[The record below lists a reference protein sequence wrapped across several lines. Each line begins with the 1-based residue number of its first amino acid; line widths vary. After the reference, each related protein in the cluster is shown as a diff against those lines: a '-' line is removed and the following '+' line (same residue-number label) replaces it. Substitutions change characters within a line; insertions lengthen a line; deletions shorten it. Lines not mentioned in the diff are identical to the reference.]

1 MAIVRK
7 IVKLL
12 LKAFS
17 ILAAIC
23 LLLSYL
29 SAFISPAKFWP
40 IAFFGLFFQVFL
52 LANLFFLIF
61 WIIVKKKFFITH
73 LVVLLFG
80 IPYLGSFVQL
90 RGKPDVI
97 NENAIKIISYN
108 IHAFNA
114 MSGEDSSRDIAKF
127 LNDENVDIVCLQEFF
142 TFNDKQPKEQDFVQL
157 LKNLSHSHIFYNVV
171 KTNSSFGLAIFSK
184 FPIVGKGEFRFPSSS
199 NGAIYADVDVNG
211 KIVRV
216 YNNHLQSNSFN
227 LSKTLSRFR
236 QDDKRIEELVNASS
250 KIKAAFVKR
259 AEQVDRIS
267 DHIKS
272 SPYPPIVCGD
282 FNDTPVS
289 YTYRTMKGKLDD
301 AFKTAG
307 RGVPSTYRGFF
318 PSFRIDYIFYD
329 NTMKAA
335 NFEVLSDI
343 TYSDH
348 YPISAV
354 LELID

>member
-7 IVKLL
+7 IVKIL

-29 SAFISPAKFWP
+29 SAYISPAKFWP
-40 IAFFGLFFQVFL
+40 IAFFGLFFQLFL
-52 LANLFFLIF
+52 LANVFFLIF
-61 WIIVKKKFFITH
+61 WIIVKKKFFIAH
-73 LVVLLFG
+73 LVVLLLG
-80 IPYLGSFVQL
+80 IPYLGSFIQL
-90 RGKPDVI
+90 RGEPDIVS
-97 NENAIKIISYN
+97 ENAIKIISYN
-108 IHAFNA
+108 VHTFNA
-114 MSGEDSSRDIAKF
+114 ISGENTSTNIAKL
-127 LNDENVDIVCLQEFF
+127 LNDEKADIACIQEFY
-142 TFNDKQPKEQDFVQL
+142 THPDKQPKEQDFIKQL
-157 LKNLSHSHIFYNVV
+157 RNLSHNHIFYNVV
-171 KTNSSFGLAIFSK
+171 KRNSSFGLAIFSRY
-184 FPIVGKGEFRFPSSS
+184 PIVGKGEFRFPGSS
-199 NGAIYADVDVNG
+199 NGAIFADIDING
-211 KIVRV
+211 KIIRV

-236 QDDKRIEELVNASS
+236 QEDKRIEELVDASS

-267 DHIKS
+267 DHIKA

-289 YTYRTMKGKLDD
+289 YTYRTMKGKLND

-307 RGVPSTYRGFF
+307 RGIPSTYRGFF

-329 NTMKAA
+329 KTMKAA
-335 NFEVLSDI
+335 NFEVLSNI

-354 LELID
+354 LELMD

>member
-7 IVKLL
+7 IVKHL

-17 ILAAIC
+17 ILAAAC

-52 LANLFFLIF
+52 LANIFFLVF
-61 WIIVKKKFFITH
+61 WIIVKKKFFIAH
-73 LVVLLFG
+73 LAVLLLG
-80 IPYLGSFVQL
+80 IPYLGSFIQL
-90 RGKPDVI
+90 RGKPDTV
-97 NENAIKIISYN
+97 NENALKIVSYN
-108 IHAFNA
+108 VHTFNA
-114 MSGEDSSRDIAKF
+114 MLGENTGTDIAKF
-127 LNDENVDIVCLQEFF
+127 LNDEDVDIACLQEFF
-142 TFNDKQPKEQDFVQL
+142 TYTDKQPKEQDFTQL
-157 LKNLSHSHIFYNVV
+157 LHNLPHNHIFYNVT
-171 KTNSSFGLAIFSK
+171 KRNSSFGLAIFSR
-184 FPIVGKGEFRFPSSS
+184 FPIVGRGEFRFPESS

-211 KIVRV
+211 KIIRV

-227 LSKTLSRFR
+227 LSKTLSRFSKE
-236 QDDKRIEELVNASS
+236 DERINELVNASY

-267 DHIKS
+267 SHITS
-272 SPYPPIVCGD
+272 SPYPSIVCGD

-289 YTYRTMKGKLDD
+289 YTYRTMKGKLND

-329 NTMKAA
+329 NSMNAN
-335 NFEVLSDI
+335 NFEVLSNI

-348 YPISAV
+348 YPIFAA
-354 LELID
+354 LELTD